1 MTSIVDDLIERA
13 SPDWSMRLAGI
24 RFASAGD
31 RSWQRDP
38 REPEADFI
46 DRVRADAAGAG
57 HRTVSIRGWLRV

>member
-1 MTSIVDDLIERA
+1 MTSVIDDLIERA
-13 SPDWSMRLAGI
+13 PPDWSARLAGI

-57 HRTVSIRGWLRV
+57 FKTVTIRGWLAV